1 MSSKDKKEKEKK
13 EKDKGGKDKGGKDH
27 KKTVSFGAEPEPAH
41 HDHQKKK
48 HEKVSHPEQTLDE
61 KQVKLEGNL
70 AIAAKYC
77 KKLADLGV
85 EYALIGN
92 IAAQFYGAPK
102 GKGPEEIEILISM
115 DTWKKAW
122 KLFQKD
128 ADAFEAEVNA
138 GEMRK
143 YKSKKENNLPIILYM
158 HPDFGPEPT
167 PEIKVKAHGI
177 FVIILR
183 ELIRL
188 KIKNNADS
196 DQADV
201 VALIKSQ
208 KLNAEFGKTYLP
220 EDQLESWNA
229 LFEKAK

>member
-1 MSSKDKKEKEKK
+1 M
-13 EKDKGGKDKGGKDH
+13 
-27 KKTVSFGAEPEPAH
+27 
-41 HDHQKKK
+41 
-48 HEKVSHPEQTLDE
+48 
-61 KQVKLEGNL
+61 
-70 AIAAKYC
+70 
-77 KKLADLGV
+77 
-85 EYALIGN
+85 
-92 IAAQFYGAPK
+92 AAQFYGAPK
-102 GKGPEEIEILISM
+102 GKGAEEIEILISM

-128 ADAFEAEVNA
+128 ADAFEAEINA
-138 GEMRK
+138 GTYQTLITAIIQSRSGASIRPTVGSFVLRSYNIWRVSRANLLFLGEMRK

-188 KIKNNADS
+188 KIKNNS
-196 DQADV
+196 DNDQTDV

-208 KLNAEFGKTYLP
+208 KLNADFGKTYLP

>member
-1 MSSKDKKEKEKK
+1 
-13 EKDKGGKDKGGKDH
+13 
-27 KKTVSFGAEPEPAH
+27 
-41 HDHQKKK
+41 
-48 HEKVSHPEQTLDE
+48 
-61 KQVKLEGNL
+61 
-70 AIAAKYC
+70 
-77 KKLADLGV
+77 
-85 EYALIGN
+85 
-92 IAAQFYGAPK
+92 
-102 GKGPEEIEILISM
+102 
-115 DTWKKAW
+115 
-122 KLFQKD
+122 
-128 ADAFEAEVNA
+128 
-138 GEMRK
+138 MRK